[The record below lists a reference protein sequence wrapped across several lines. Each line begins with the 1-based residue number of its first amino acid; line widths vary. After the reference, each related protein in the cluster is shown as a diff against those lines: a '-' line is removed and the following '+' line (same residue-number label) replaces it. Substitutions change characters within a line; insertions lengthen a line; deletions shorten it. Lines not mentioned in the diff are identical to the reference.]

1 MMLHVIQNNLQIV
14 LRIFVNFVK
23 SILSDNVKKPLGFLM
38 SSWDKEKEHCSD
50 TGLMFLCGGRASVFL
65 FVERRLSTQ
74 FQAGTVFLSL
84 VIQTY

>member
-1 MMLHVIQNNLQIV
+1 
-14 LRIFVNFVK
+14 
-23 SILSDNVKKPLGFLM
+23 M